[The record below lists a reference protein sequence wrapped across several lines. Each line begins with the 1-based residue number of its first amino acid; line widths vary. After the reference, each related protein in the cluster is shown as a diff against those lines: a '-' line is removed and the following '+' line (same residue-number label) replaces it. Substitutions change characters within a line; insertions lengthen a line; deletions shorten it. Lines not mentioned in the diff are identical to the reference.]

1 MNTITSTEIDWDVIC
16 DQSLGEFVLESLPP
30 TIKLP
35 ALPIAVTRFVEKAED
50 ESIGLK
56 ELAGIVETD
65 SGLTVE
71 LLKHLNSTYVG
82 LRHKVNS
89 VHQGLSL
96 MGRRQSSMFLITTGM
111 EAAVRAKKSK
121 LINQSCFWNASLQK
135 ALFAK
140 EVAKI
145 LRADED
151 AAFAGAL
158 LQDFLLPVVTNDL
171 TDEYVDFIQNRS
183 DREACLSTHEQ
194 NKFGWNHALAGAC
207 LAHRWHLPGD
217 LVCCILFHHYGLH
230 MLAHPELK
238 RTAVTAVAI
247 SALLPDQIRQQFN
260 GLEQLLVLQER
271 WSAFDLE
278 RLVNLVDENHEKL
291 GLGVQNDFPLAR
303 RCKPATD
310 RTLDR
315 CDGILLESA
324 LS

>member
-1 MNTITSTEIDWDVIC
+1 MGQTNSNQIDWDGIC
-16 DQSLGEFVLESLPP
+16 KEALNGFAVSALPP
-30 TIKLP
+30 TLKLP
-35 ALPIAVTRFVEKAED
+35 ALPTAVTRFTEKAEN
-50 ESIGLK
+50 ENVSLK
-56 ELAGIVETD
+56 ELAAIVETD

-71 LLKHLNSTYVG
+71 LLKHLNSTFVG

-89 VHQGLSL
+89 VQQGLSL

-111 EAAVRAKKSK
+111 EAAVRSKKSK
-121 LINQSCFWNASLQK
+121 LINQSCFWNACLQK

-140 EVAKI
+140 EVAK
-145 LRADED
+145 LLHADEET
-151 AAFAGAL
+151 AFAGSL
-158 LQDFLLPVVTNDL
+158 MQDFLLPIVTNDL
-171 TDEYVDFIQNRS
+171 FDDYIDFIQNRKNQP
-183 DREACLSTHEQ
+183 ACLANYEQ
-194 NKFGWNHALAGAC
+194 EKHGWNHALAGAC

-217 LVCCILFHHYGLH
+217 LVCCILFHHHGLH

-278 RLVNLVDENHEKL
+278 SIVNKVDENHEKL
-291 GLGVQNDFPLAR
+291 GIGVRNDFPLSR

-310 RTLDR
+310 RKVDVN
-315 CDGILLESA
+315 DGMLMESV
-324 LS
+324 LC